1 MVGSYDKN
9 SRPNVM
15 NAAAAGMCCL
25 TPPCIYVALREA
37 TYTYHNILKR
47 RAFTIGIH
55 SEKYVK
61 ESDYFGMAS
70 GKNID
75 KFEVT
80 GLTPVK
86 SEVVDAPYIREFP
99 VVMGRILKETL
110 NLGSYTMFIGEVMD
124 LKVDE
129 EVLMDINLKSGN
141 KIARIDPKK
150 ALTFIFDMSP

>member
-1 MVGSYDKN
+1 MLKKPIILGMV
-9 SRPNVM
+9 
-15 NAAAAGMCCL
+15 
-25 TPPCIYVALREA
+25 
-37 TYTYHNILKR
+37 
-47 RAFTIGIH
+47 
-55 SEKYVK
+55 
-61 ESDYFGMAS
+61 S
-70 GKNID
+70 GKNTD

-110 NLGSYTMFIGEVMD
+110 NFGSYTMFISEVMD